1 MRRCLRNVPQV
12 STCQTPTLHILNPVG
27 NIRKKLVVKVFA
39 GPVWEQRLLKFVGVF
54 TEKRKAFVLALT
66 LHTVAAVDAVVLK
79 LDAVDE
85 RTVAINQKY
94 DVLLCVGGD
103 VDTLDQDR
111 GNAAAVQRVHQLST
125 EGTRHESGGDGW

>member
-1 MRRCLRNVPQV
+1 M
-12 STCQTPTLHILNPVG
+12 STCQSPTPHILNPVG

-79 LDAVDE
+79 LDVVDE
-85 RTVAINQKY
+85 RTAELTQKY
-94 DVLLCVGGD
+94 DVLLCIRWG
-103 VDTLDQDR
+103 
-111 GNAAAVQRVHQLST
+111 
-125 EGTRHESGGDGW
+125 